1 MIANFIKDKT
11 QRTDLLE
18 KVQKLLVEEERL
30 HPKLQEHFADARKL
44 SDEDDKCN
52 LKEKLENIKLLI

>member
-30 HPKLQEHFADARKL
+30 DSKLQEHFADAHKL

-52 LKEKLENIKLLI
+52 FKEKLENIKLLI